1 MSIRW
6 PREIDGVAV
15 PYGRPASELQSLITG
30 GAPERWAA
38 VVALAESTDP
48 TAPSCLADL
57 SSSRDEHVRRFVV
70 QWIGRIARRPELDHV
85 VLGRLLDTSGPV
97 VRTAAQVV
105 WIFGMREARGRV
117 IGLLKAASPATRG
130 EALRTLEKIWH
141 EDDFATVLA
150 LFREDSSRQVRRMG
164 GWTLRA
170 TRTAARAKDLF
181 ELWRSDPLA
190 RHRTWACE
198 IVAAAS
204 HGLAEQAQA
213 EKPARD

>member
-1 MSIRW
+1 LQLNGKAL
-6 PREIDGVAV
+6 DG
-15 PYGRPASELQSLITG
+15 PNLPNEF
-30 GAPERWAA
+30 E
-38 VVALAESTDP
+38 
-48 TAPSCLADL
+48 
-57 SSSRDEHVRRFVV
+57 
-70 QWIGRIARRPELDHV
+70 
-85 VLGRLLDTSGPV
+85 RLLDTSGPV

-105 WIFGMREARGRV
+105 WIFGMREARSRV

-150 LFREDSSRQVRRMG
+150 LFREDPSQQVRRTA

-181 ELWRSDPLA
+181 ELWRGDPLA

-198 IVAAAS
+198 IAAEFPGQSFLELAAS
-204 HGLAEQAQA
+204 LQQDPDGHVRKA
-213 EKPARD
+213 ARRAVEAIANAV